1 MRISICSLFIAS
13 CLVSLEV
20 GAAATT
26 SFVPQSRTLQQKRH
40 VGAAAIAQDSHIE
53 TQVGTFDTSKTRDLV
68 LPTKTSESEVENSE
82 SPTSM
87 SNGSP
92 TPSNRRARRDLFGK
106 GKAKTAA
113 KVGARATA
121 PLRDSPPTLQTRQF
135 NPYPPPSFFPM
146 RNDMGFQPFLAQDQ
160 MLPDFY
166 MGEESSPMQMMDF
179 EEDLSLPPFFPQEA
193 FPIREFSRPY
203 SGRVFVPRSM
213 APLEL
218 VESVFPLLAGENG
231 PTTSDSSAE
240 SDEPE
245 LPLVIAV
252 ETEGEAVSPAS
263 TPSIMLLPTG
273 EDADSAAAFAADE
286 STTTTF
292 VLVEDDNAS
301 GDQAIVL
308 VKVEEDTPSLALTD
322 DDRLPTEHFSN
333 AEDEDESAGSEI
345 VIIEAVEEDSHCSAL
360 SGEDATDDEAASEAT
375 IIIVVPDEEEA
386 DEEEDLTLI
395 PHHGDDVASLDLSP
409 TNDTISEARAIG
421 LGLVEESPSF
431 PPMIVENDR
440 PAMRGSTSLVSVDK
454 RAMGF
459 PVEIK

>member
-240 SDEPE
+240 R
-245 LPLVIAV
+245 
-252 ETEGEAVSPAS
+252 
-263 TPSIMLLPTG
+263 

>member
-13 CLVSLEV
+13 CLVSLEL
-20 GAAATT
+20 
-26 SFVPQSRTLQQKRH
+26 VPQSRTLQQKRH

-263 TPSIMLLPTG
+263 FVQGCGSPVDEEDAEDESITGPPSIMLLPTG

-308 VKVEEDTPSLALTD
+308 VK
-322 DDRLPTEHFSN
+322 
-333 AEDEDESAGSEI
+333 DEDESAGSEI

-386 DEEEDLTLI
+386 DEEEDLTLF
-395 PHHGDDVASLDLSP
+395 P
-409 TNDTISEARAIG
+409 TTVTMLPVWIFRPQMIRFRK
-421 LGLVEESPSF
+421 LGLS
-431 PPMIVENDR
+431 
-440 PAMRGSTSLVSVDK
+440 A
-454 RAMGF
+454 
-459 PVEIK
+459 

>member
-113 KVGARATA
+113 KTIQSLSTTILLSHEKRYGIPA
-121 PLRDSPPTLQTRQF
+121 
-135 NPYPPPSFFPM
+135 
-146 RNDMGFQPFLAQDQ
+146 FLAQDQ

-203 SGRVFVPRSM
+203 SGRVFVPR
-213 APLEL
+213 
-218 VESVFPLLAGENG
+218 
-231 PTTSDSSAE
+231 
-240 SDEPE
+240 
-245 LPLVIAV
+245 
-252 ETEGEAVSPAS
+252 GEAVSPAS
-263 TPSIMLLPTG
+263 FVQGCGSPVDEEDAEDESITGPPSIMLLPTG

-301 GDQAIVL
+301 GDRL
-308 VKVEEDTPSLALTD
+308 SFW
-322 DDRLPTEHFSN
+322 LPTEHFSN